1 MSLQVELRSSVMW
14 CSFHDLAATYRYTVF
29 FFLRMVLLLFMTDDD
44 IPSAKEEVK
53 YILFK
58 IKFKILGSNSST
70 GLSLKI
76 QVPSHNELLAVST
89 DNS

>member
-1 MSLQVELRSSVMW
+1 MSSLLPIVIP
-14 CSFHDLAATYRYTVF
+14 Y

-76 QVPSHNELLAVST
+76 KVPSHNELLAVST
-89 DNS
+89 DNA